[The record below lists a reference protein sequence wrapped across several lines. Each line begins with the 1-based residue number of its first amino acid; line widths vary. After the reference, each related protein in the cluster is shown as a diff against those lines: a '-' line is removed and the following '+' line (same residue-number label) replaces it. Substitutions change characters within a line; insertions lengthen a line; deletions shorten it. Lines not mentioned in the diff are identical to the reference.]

1 MKAFGLDPQ
10 GGLSR
15 ALARLAVR
23 FMAARAQ
30 HLARAG
36 V

>member
-15 ALARLAVR
+15 ALARLAAW
-23 FMAARAQ
+23 FMAALAH

>member
-1 MKAFGLDPQ
+1 MKAVGLKPQ

-15 ALARLAVR
+15 ALARLAAWL
-23 FMAARAQ
+23 MAARAH

-36 V
+36 A